1 MFASSNKNNMNT
13 AQITQATKKLKFEE
27 ATKFIENNSGLDLER
42 ISTMPTSIVWRV
54 SNNKEICYISNSYKS
69 LVTKMSNV
77 LYTFN

>member
-1 MFASSNKNNMNT
+1 MNT

-54 SNNKEICYISNSYKS
+54 SNNKEI
-69 LVTKMSNV
+69 
-77 LYTFN
+77 